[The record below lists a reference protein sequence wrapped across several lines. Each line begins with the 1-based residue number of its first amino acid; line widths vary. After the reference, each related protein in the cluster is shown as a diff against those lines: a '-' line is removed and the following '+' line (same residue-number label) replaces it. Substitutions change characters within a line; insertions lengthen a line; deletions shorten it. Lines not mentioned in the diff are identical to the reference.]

1 MNKAALRTQFKAL
14 LNRNDCTTALA
25 DTFID
30 QAVGRIQ
37 RTLRIPT
44 MERAAV
50 VSFSPA
56 LPDSFVLPSD
66 FLQFIDLYHEDANGC
81 GNKLRQIPRSQ
92 FLGFPRGQGTPQVY
106 IRTGAS
112 VQVKGTPAP
121 GSTLSLLYYGELS
134 DLVNE
139 TDTNEVSD
147 IAPELIIYAAL
158 SFAADYFVDERKEA
172 FEGVYART
180 YQELDEQ
187 ARALEFSGND
197 LAVQSAYPN
206 AEY

>member
-1 MNKAALRTQFKAL
+1 MNKAALRAQLKAL
-14 LNRNDCTTALA
+14 LNRNDCTNTLA

-37 RTLRIPT
+37 RTLRIPP

-50 VSFSPA
+50 VSFSDA

-66 FLQFIDLYHEDANGC
+66 FLEFIDLYHEDEFG
-81 GNKLRQIPRSQ
+81 GVKLKQVPRSQ
-92 FLGFPRGQGTPQVY
+92 FLSFPKTVGQPVMY
-106 IRTGAS
+106 IRTGGS
-112 VQVKGTPAP
+112 VQVKSIPKPGT
-121 GSTLSLLYYGELS
+121 TLTMLYYAELT
-134 DLVNE
+134 DLTAD
-139 TDTNEVSD
+139 TDTNEISD

-172 FEGVYART
+172 FEGVYSRT

-187 ARALEFSGND
+187 ARKLEFSGND